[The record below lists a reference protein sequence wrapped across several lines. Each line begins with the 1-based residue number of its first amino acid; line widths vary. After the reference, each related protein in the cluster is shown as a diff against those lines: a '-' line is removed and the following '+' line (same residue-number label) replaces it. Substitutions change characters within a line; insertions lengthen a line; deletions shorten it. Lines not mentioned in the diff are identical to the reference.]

1 MPTTHAGVLVL
12 AERSTAFLQWNAQES
27 RYQIVWRLP
36 YSQLTDYR
44 IESYG
49 RSRRL
54 VVASNDYR
62 TQSFELT
69 GPGVGL
75 IDREKKRRGFSDPE
89 VTSNAPTSITNVA
102 PGKSS
107 LGMCVGRRVQLASG
121 ASNLPQTS

>member
-1 MPTTHAGVLVL
+1 MRSEDGAVKFSSAGSWLPDTAAYSFLDIPTTHAGVLVL

-27 RYQIVWRLP
+27 RYHIVWRLP
-36 YSQLTDYR
+36 YSQVTDYR

-69 GPGVGL
+69 GPGVGF
-75 IDREKKRRGFSDPE
+75 IDR
-89 VTSNAPTSITNVA
+89 
-102 PGKSS
+102 GKTEEAFQILKS
-107 LGMCVGRRVQLASG
+107 LATP
-121 ASNLPQTS
+121 LPQ